1 MSLAPQEIEK
11 SASQYASDAIK
22 YDSQGAR
29 GMAIAHYQK
38 AVESLFK
45 LMRLYP
51 DSKLNKIY
59 TDRLKS
65 YQNRIKSLQAAHGVD
80 LEPAV
85 DPKATPEE
93 QESNLSKGRQNTF
106 EDMIMREKPNVNWI
120 DVIGV
125 DDAKNA
131 LRESIVYPSK
141 RSDLFPLGWP
151 RGILLYGPPGCGK
164 TILAAASANELDG
177 YFINV
182 DASSMMSKWLGEA
195 EKNVSKLFAMANN
208 LSEKENKPV
217 ILFID
222 ELDSLLGER
231 TNEIGGEVR
240 SRNQFLTELDGING
254 KGKETKLYVIGA
266 TNKPWSLD
274 HPFLRRFQKRIYV
287 SLPSQE
293 AREKLFVL
301 YTSQLKVDGRVR
313 PNTLA
318 TIFDGYSASDIKDIC
333 QAAQLK
339 VVNDL
344 FSAPGYK
351 EPVQGDSPTQPRE
364 LTMKDFREIMGRRKP
379 SVSVDMIRAYY
390 KWSEQFKA
398 L

>member
-1 MSLAPQEIEK
+1 MNMAPQELEK
-11 SASQYASDAIK
+11 SASQYATDAIK

-29 GMAIAHYQK
+29 GMAITHYQK
-38 AVESLFK
+38 ATEALYK

-51 DSKLNKIY
+51 DSQLNKIY
-59 TDRLKS
+59 TERVKS
-65 YQNRIKSLQAAHGVD
+65 YRNRINALQAVQSGDV
-80 LEPAV
+80 EPTI
-85 DPKATPEE
+85 DPTASPEE
-93 QESNLSKGRQNTF
+93 QRANLANRQKNNF
-106 EDMIMREKPNVNWI
+106 DDMIMKEKPDVRWT

-131 LRESIVYPSK
+131 LRESIVYPTK

-164 TILAAASANELDG
+164 TVLAAATANELDG

-182 DASSMMSKWLGEA
+182 DGSTMMSKWLGEA
-195 EKNVSKLFAMANN
+195 EKNVSKLFKMAR
-208 LSEKENKPV
+208 SHADREGKPV

-254 KGKETKLYVIGA
+254 KGKDTKLYVIGA

-287 SLPSQE
+287 SLPTLES
-293 AREKLFVL
+293 REKLFIL
-301 YTSQLKVDGRVR
+301 YTNKLKLDSKVR
-313 PNTLA
+313 SHTLA
-318 TIFDGYSASDIKDIC
+318 SIFDGYSASDIKDIC
-333 QAAQLK
+333 QSVQLK
-339 VVNDL
+339 VVNEMFNSSD
-344 FSAPGYK
+344 YQ
-351 EPVQGDSPTQPRE
+351 EPIAGENTAQPRSI
-364 LTMKDFREIMGRRKP
+364 TTKDFRESITRRKP
-379 SVSVDMIRAYY
+379 SVSMDMIRAYF

>member
-93 QESNLSKGRQNTF
+93 QESNLSKGKQNTF

-131 LRESIVYPSK
+131 LRESIVFPSK

-164 TILAAASANELDG
+164 TILAAATANELDG

-195 EKNVSKLFAMANN
+195 EKMFQN
-208 LSEKENKPV
+208 
-217 ILFID
+217 
-222 ELDSLLGER
+222 
-231 TNEIGGEVR
+231 
-240 SRNQFLTELDGING
+240 FLQWQI
-254 KGKETKLYVIGA
+254 I
-266 TNKPWSLD
+266 
-274 HPFLRRFQKRIYV
+274 
-287 SLPSQE
+287 
-293 AREKLFVL
+293 
-301 YTSQLKVDGRVR
+301 
-313 PNTLA
+313 
-318 TIFDGYSASDIKDIC
+318 
-333 QAAQLK
+333 
-339 VVNDL
+339 
-344 FSAPGYK
+344 
-351 EPVQGDSPTQPRE
+351 
-364 LTMKDFREIMGRRKP
+364 
-379 SVSVDMIRAYY
+379 
-390 KWSEQFKA
+390 
-398 L
+398 

>member
-11 SASQYASDAIK
+11 SASRYASDAIK

-38 AVESLFK
+38 AIDALFK
-45 LMRLYP
+45 LLHLYP

-59 TDRLKS
+59 RERMKS
-65 YQNRIKSLQAAHGVD
+65 YQDRIKILQSTHGVD
-80 LEPAV
+80 FEPAV
-85 DPKATPEE
+85 DPKASPETQQAGITKTRE
-93 QESNLSKGRQNTF
+93 DTF
-106 EDMIMREKPNVNWI
+106 DDMVMKEKPNVHWS
-120 DVIGV
+120 DVVGI

-164 TILAAASANELDG
+164 TVLAAATANELDG

-195 EKNVSKLFAMANN
+195 EKNVSKLFKMARTYA
-208 LSEKENKPV
+208 EKEGKPV

-240 SRNQFLTELDGING
+240 SRNQFLTEIDGLNG
-254 KGKETKLYVIGA
+254 KGKKAKLYVIGA

-287 SLPSQE
+287 SLPTLI
-293 AREKLFVL
+293 AREKLFAL
-301 YTSQLKVDGRVR
+301 YTNQLRLDSRVK
-313 PNTLA
+313 PLA
-318 TIFDGYSASDIKDIC
+318 LAKIFDGYSASDIKDIC

-339 VVNDL
+339 IVNEL
-344 FSAPGYK
+344 FSSTEYK
-351 EPVQGDSPTQPRE
+351 EPVAGDSPPLPRD
-364 LTMKDFREIMGRRKP
+364 LTMKDFREIIDRRKP
-379 SVSVDMIRAYY
+379 SVSNEMIRAYY

>member
-1 MSLAPQEIEK
+1 MAPQELEK
-11 SASQYASDAIK
+11 SASQYATNAIK

-29 GMAIAHYQK
+29 GMAITHYQK
-38 AVESLFK
+38 ATEALYK

-51 DSKLNKIY
+51 DSQLNKIY
-59 TDRLKS
+59 TERVKS
-65 YQNRIKSLQAAHGVD
+65 YRNRINALQAVQSGDV
-80 LEPAV
+80 EPTI
-85 DPKATPEE
+85 DPTASPEE
-93 QESNLSKGRQNTF
+93 QRATLANRQKNNF
-106 EDMIMREKPNVNWI
+106 DDMIMKERPDVRWT

-131 LRESIVYPSK
+131 LRESIVYPTK

-164 TILAAASANELDG
+164 TVLAAATANELDG

-182 DASSMMSKWLGEA
+182 DGSTMMSKWLGEA
-195 EKNVSKLFAMANN
+195 EKNVAKLFKMAR
-208 LSEKENKPV
+208 SYADRESKPV

-254 KGKETKLYVIGA
+254 KGKDTKLYVIGA

-287 SLPSQE
+287 SLPTLES
-293 AREKLFVL
+293 REKLFTL
-301 YTSQLKVDGRVR
+301 YTNKLKLDGRVR
-313 PNTLA
+313 SHTLA
-318 TIFDGYSASDIKDIC
+318 SIFDGYSASDIKDIC
-333 QAAQLK
+333 QSVQLK
-339 VVNDL
+339 VVNEMFNSTD
-344 FSAPGYK
+344 YQ
-351 EPVQGDSPTQPRE
+351 EPIAGENTSQPRSI
-364 LTMKDFREIMGRRKP
+364 TMKDFRESITRRKP
-379 SVSVDMIRAYY
+379 SVSMDMIRAYF

>member
-1 MSLAPQEIEK
+1 MNMAPQELEK
-11 SASQYASDAIK
+11 SASQYATNAIK

-29 GMAIAHYQK
+29 GMAITHYQK
-38 AVESLFK
+38 ATEALYK

-51 DSKLNKIY
+51 DSQLNKIY
-59 TDRLKS
+59 TERVKS
-65 YQNRIKSLQAAHGVD
+65 YRNRINALQAVQSGDV
-80 LEPAV
+80 EPTI
-85 DPKATPEE
+85 DPTASPEE
-93 QESNLSKGRQNTF
+93 QRATLANHQENNF
-106 EDMIMREKPNVNWI
+106 ENMIMKERPDVRWT

-131 LRESIVYPSK
+131 LRESIVYPTK

-164 TILAAASANELDG
+164 TVLAAATANELDG

-182 DASSMMSKWLGEA
+182 DGSTMMSKWLGEA
-195 EKNVSKLFAMANN
+195 EKNVAKLFKMAR
-208 LSEKENKPV
+208 SYADRESKPV

-254 KGKETKLYVIGA
+254 KGKDTKLYVIGA

-287 SLPSQE
+287 SLPTLES
-293 AREKLFVL
+293 REKLFTL
-301 YTSQLKVDGRVR
+301 YTNMLKLDSRVR
-313 PNTLA
+313 SHTLA
-318 TIFDGYSASDIKDIC
+318 SIFDGYSASDIKDIC
-333 QAAQLK
+333 QSVQLK
-339 VVNDL
+339 VVNEMFNSTD
-344 FSAPGYK
+344 YQ
-351 EPVQGDSPTQPRE
+351 EPIAGENTSQPRSI
-364 LTMKDFREIMGRRKP
+364 TMKDFRESITRRKP
-379 SVSVDMIRAYY
+379 SVSMDMIRAYF

>member
-93 QESNLSKGRQNTF
+93 QQSNLSKGKQNTF

-164 TILAAASANELDG
+164 TILAAACANELDG

-195 EKNVSKLFAMANN
+195 EKNVSKLFKMARGYA
-208 LSEKENKPV
+208 EREGKPV

-231 TNEIGGEVR
+231 ANEIGGEVR
-240 SRNQFLTELDGING
+240 SRNQFLTEIDGISG
-254 KGKETKLYVIGA
+254 KGKNMQLYVIGA

-287 SLPSQE
+287 SLPTLE
-293 AREKLFVL
+293 AREKLFIL
-301 YTSQLKVDGRVR
+301 YTNMLKLDGRVR
-313 PNTLA
+313 SHTLA
-318 TIFDGYSASDIKDIC
+318 SIFDGYSASDIKDIC
-333 QAAQLK
+333 QSVQLK
-339 VVNDL
+339 VVNEM
-344 FSAPGYK
+344 FTTTVYK
-351 EPVQGDSPTQPRE
+351 EPVEGENPSVPRDISV
-364 LTMKDFREIMGRRKP
+364 KDFRETMARRKP
-379 SVSVDMIRAYY
+379 SVSMDMIRAYY

>member
-1 MSLAPQEIEK
+1 MNMAPQELEK
-11 SASQYASDAIK
+11 SASQYATNAIK

-29 GMAIAHYQK
+29 GMAITHYQK
-38 AVESLFK
+38 ATEALYK

-51 DSKLNKIY
+51 DSQLNKIY
-59 TDRLKS
+59 TERVKS
-65 YQNRIKSLQAAHGVD
+65 YRNRINALQAVQSGDV
-80 LEPAV
+80 EPTI
-85 DPKATPEE
+85 DPTASPEE
-93 QESNLSKGRQNTF
+93 QRATLANHQKNNF
-106 EDMIMREKPNVNWI
+106 DDMIMKERPDVRWT

-131 LRESIVYPSK
+131 LRESIVYPTK

-164 TILAAASANELDG
+164 TVLAAATANELDG

-182 DASSMMSKWLGEA
+182 DGSTMMSKWLGEA
-195 EKNVSKLFAMANN
+195 EKNVAKLFKMAR
-208 LSEKENKPV
+208 SYADRESKPV

-254 KGKETKLYVIGA
+254 KGKDTKLYVIGA

-287 SLPSQE
+287 SLPTLES
-293 AREKLFVL
+293 REKLFTL
-301 YTSQLKVDGRVR
+301 YTNMLKLDSRVR
-313 PNTLA
+313 SHTLA
-318 TIFDGYSASDIKDIC
+318 SIFDGYSASDIKDIC
-333 QAAQLK
+333 QSVQLK
-339 VVNDL
+339 VVNEMFNSTD
-344 FSAPGYK
+344 YQ
-351 EPVQGDSPTQPRE
+351 EPIAGENTAQPRSI
-364 LTMKDFREIMGRRKP
+364 TMKDFRESITRRKP
-379 SVSVDMIRAYY
+379 SVSMDMIRAYF